1 MWGMPRVTGVVTRR
15 PRLPQRQPHVWE
27 LPRKKREET
36 ENMTNNIRVTVREH
50 ADDLFDGQD
59 VTGDVSASAEAL
71 YDLFDG
77 ALCLSEE
84 TVPMFI
90 PSFFLKFP
98 IFLSIRSR
106 SAVIPF
112 S

>member
-1 MWGMPRVTGVVTRR
+1 
-15 PRLPQRQPHVWE
+15 
-27 LPRKKREET
+27 
-36 ENMTNNIRVTVREH
+36 MTNNIRVTVREH

-84 TVPMFI
+84 TAQIV
-90 PSFFLKFP
+90 LE
-98 IFLSIRSR
+98 LAGEHL
-106 SAVIPF
+106 AVLRLTTAPTWEHQSQEKGGALPPRCEDRGF
-112 S
+112 RAEHDERQAVG